1 MAATAADGALV
12 SADQSVLS
20 FVVGTDGPLVGLASK
35 AGKVDGLKLRPGD
48 KIEKGMMLFRIV
60 VPSSKKLVPAILPP
74 ALLPRARVGSAVEF
88 KVKSDGTRPGQV
100 VRIEGAIIVV
110 DPAAVDS
117 RQVESLR
124 LL

>member
-60 VPSSKKLVPAILPP
+60 VPS
-74 ALLPRARVGSAVEF
+74 
-88 KVKSDGTRPGQV
+88 
-100 VRIEGAIIVV
+100 
-110 DPAAVDS
+110 
-117 RQVESLR
+117 
-124 LL
+124 

>member
-1 MAATAADGALV
+1 M
-12 SADQSVLS
+12 
-20 FVVGTDGPLVGLASK
+20 
-35 AGKVDGLKLRPGD
+35 
-48 KIEKGMMLFRIV
+48 
-60 VPSSKKLVPAILPP
+60 PAILPP